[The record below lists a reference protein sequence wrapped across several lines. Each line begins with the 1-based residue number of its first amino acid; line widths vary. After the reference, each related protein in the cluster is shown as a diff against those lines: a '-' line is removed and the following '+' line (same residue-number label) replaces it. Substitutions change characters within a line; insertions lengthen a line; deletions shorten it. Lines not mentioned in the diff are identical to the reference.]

1 MQCGL
6 CRTGVL
12 NLWDQMSDDLRWI
25 WCNSNKVQNKYYVL
39 ETIPHP
45 RSMEK
50 WSSTELVPGAR
61 KVGDSAVGHSTVLVL
76 CGCLCRHLFFSPL
89 SSCSQSPC
97 FWSLFSLY
105 TMVQNLFGGWGIP
118 WAEFSDTRRILD
130 SSVKNLYPFLFQI
143 HFYPFLSQQKFYGIN
158 ITMLCGEKRKTFC
171 SLSSAGN
178 WRVLGPCVVVHK
190 ILAFF
195 PLFSVYWAQRVH
207 YVSIWIWTVNIY
219 QHVSVYF
226 LLFKKG
232 KNTLKMG
239 FIEG

>member
-1 MQCGL
+1 MTNERNNDGFQPFF
-6 CRTGVL
+6 
-12 NLWDQMSDDLRWI
+12 I
-25 WCNSNKVQNKYYVL
+25 F
-39 ETIPHP
+39 
-45 RSMEK
+45 
-50 WSSTELVPGAR
+50 SSPWEQV
-61 KVGDSAVGHSTVLVL
+61 AVFFFF
-76 CGCLCRHLFFSPL
+76 FFSL
-89 SSCSQSPC
+89 LLFSVTLLLQ
-97 FWSLFSLY
+97 SLFRLY
-105 TMVQNLFGGWGIP
+105 HGSKLIWGVGGWGIP

-158 ITMLCGEKRKTFC
+158 TTMLCGEKRKTFC